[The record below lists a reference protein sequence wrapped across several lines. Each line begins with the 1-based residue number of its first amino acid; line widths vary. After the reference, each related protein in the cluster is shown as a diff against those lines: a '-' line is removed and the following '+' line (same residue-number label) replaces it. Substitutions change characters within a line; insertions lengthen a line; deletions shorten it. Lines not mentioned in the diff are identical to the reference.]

1 MKKIKRLK
9 DGTIRR
15 YVYYGC
21 NKKWLTGCKEPY
33 IREEDLLHQLCKI
46 IDKVDIDELAALDRV
61 KQEIEK
67 LKKMISSLGGHVAT
81 EKIAELMPSIDVYAC
96 AKYILKEGSLEE
108 KRSLLDKMRSN
119 LILRDSKILLK
130 Q

>member
-1 MKKIKRLK
+1 
-9 DGTIRR
+9 
-15 YVYYGC
+15 
-21 NKKWLTGCKEPY
+21 
-33 IREEDLLHQLCKI
+33 LLHQLCKI